1 MDFQSWIQNI
11 GGLAGVYSFDIL
23 SDGSYSEIRLMA
35 VNQQNT
41 GILHMT
47 PDAPEFYPG
56 IPYRKY
62 WMDINFE
69 DMVYKCGSS
78 GEPQYSYVNAQ
89 QFWLKCHFIPVSEP
103 DTVSA
108 EVFEQNSKTIEKTVY
123 CLYIVTFSPQVE
135 TDSMAQKPPEVANA
149 AINIGLK
156 LHESEDFYQAMTAAV
171 SEIEKNCG
179 VARCAIYTVNK
190 STRECCMIND
200 EGLQNESMQSISKG
214 MGRTPFEVAEAWE
227 KDLELSDCLML
238 EELNVIA
245 ERDPIWYESLMEYDI
260 NNIILYAVR
269 NNQDLVGFIWA
280 INFDISRKEIIKE
293 IFEVSSFV
301 IAAAIVNHQLVSQL
315 ELKSSIDGLTHLLNR
330 NSMNERVDEL
340 VSGKIN
346 KPREMGVV
354 LADLNGLKNVNDDEG
369 HDAGDKLLIR
379 AAALLKLAFGDY
391 EIYRAGGDEFFV
403 FCPDISEEKLDQQ
416 VKQLRALADS
426 TPDVSFAVGCV
437 YVTGEYDI
445 RNAMKNADERMYK
458 DKQEYYRLHPE
469 KDRRR
474 QKRSESDSD

>member
-1 MDFQSWIQNI
+1 M
-11 GGLAGVYSFDIL
+11 
-23 SDGSYSEIRLMA
+23 
-35 VNQQNT
+35 
-41 GILHMT
+41 
-47 PDAPEFYPG
+47 
-56 IPYRKY
+56 
-62 WMDINFE
+62 
-69 DMVYKCGSS
+69 
-78 GEPQYSYVNAQ
+78 
-89 QFWLKCHFIPVSEP
+89 
-103 DTVSA
+103 
-108 EVFEQNSKTIEKTVY
+108 
-123 CLYIVTFSPQVE
+123 
-135 TDSMAQKPPEVANA
+135 
-149 AINIGLK
+149 
-156 LHESEDFYQAMTAAV
+156 
-171 SEIEKNCG
+171 
-179 VARCAIYTVNK
+179 
-190 STRECCMIND
+190 
-200 EGLQNESMQSISKG
+200 
-214 MGRTPFEVAEAWE
+214 
-227 KDLELSDCLML
+227 
-238 EELNVIA
+238 
-245 ERDPIWYESLMEYDI
+245 YDI